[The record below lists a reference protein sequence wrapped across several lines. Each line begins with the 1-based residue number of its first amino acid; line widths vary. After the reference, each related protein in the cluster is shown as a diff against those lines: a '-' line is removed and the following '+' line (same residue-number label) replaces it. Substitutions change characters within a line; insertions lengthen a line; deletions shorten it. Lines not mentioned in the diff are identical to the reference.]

1 MSRGVRLISDICA
14 FILESFVLNNME
26 RIPERQL
33 QLLILPLQRELRRVK
48 QEAVKKANL
57 EKAKIE
63 FQQPAIKQWSGIL
76 ANKTEDLDALAMGVT
91 SV

>member
-1 MSRGVRLISDICA
+1 MNLKNMTYPW
-14 FILESFVLNNME
+14 FIVKFKDGRNPEFTLNNME

-63 FQQPAIKQWSGIL
+63 FQQPE
-76 ANKTEDLDALAMGVT
+76 EDLDALAMGIANP
-91 SV
+91 S